1 MFDFLYSAELDD
13 AEDVVYY
20 TNLLLQCRTAVRKNW
35 LFKQLSAKEKKLVT
49 QAVNEIEQTEKTSL
63 YKLSQNTSE
72 RYIVKLSSIVRGRFS
87 ATMTD
92 ADRKRARKTLERWAK
107 DSEFPLPIV
116 SKKQRSPR
124 AVKTNGKRR
133 VVEKRLN

>member
-13 AEDVVYY
+13 AEDVVHY
-20 TNLLLQCRTAVRKNW
+20 TIRLLEWRSAIRKDW

-63 YKLSQNTSE
+63 YKLSQRTSE
-72 RYIVKLSSIVRGRFS
+72 RYIVELASIVRGRFS

-92 ADRKRARKTLERWAK
+92 ADRKWARKTLARWERET
-107 DSEFPLPIV
+107 EFPLKV
-116 SKKQRSPR
+116 VRKKQRSPR

-133 VVEKRLN
+133 GC